1 VGVEVPGQ
9 DKIIYQLRKHVIYY
23 LCLDTAEDEKNAID
37 NSTRIAIRTVSC
49 KLVRMVTPAIKD
61 KNGWFPLYLSC
72 GCIDLLLTL
81 LVPLLGKASH

>member
-37 NSTRIAIRTVSC
+37 NSTRIAIRT
-49 KLVRMVTPAIKD
+49 
-61 KNGWFPLYLSC
+61 
-72 GCIDLLLTL
+72 
-81 LVPLLGKASH
+81 SHVNWLEWSLQP